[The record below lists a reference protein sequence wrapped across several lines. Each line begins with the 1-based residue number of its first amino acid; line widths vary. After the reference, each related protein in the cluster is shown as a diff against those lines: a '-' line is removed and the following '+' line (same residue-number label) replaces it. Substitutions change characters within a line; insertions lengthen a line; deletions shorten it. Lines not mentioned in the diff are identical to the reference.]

1 MTTNQIGREGF
12 TLWVTGMSGSGK
24 STLATHL
31 AQRLRSIGRAVE
43 VLDSDELGKYSLSIG
58 LDASKDE
65 RAGDTRRLGF
75 LARMLSR
82 NGVIT
87 LVASTSPVREAR
99 DQNRREIGRFVEI
112 FADAPVETLI
122 SRDPKGQYKK
132 ALAGEL
138 QNFVGITAPYEPPG
152 HPEGVVKTHAQ
163 TVDESVQQGLQSRLD
178 LGYLKPAEVSQMI
191 GQKARRRP
199 VERKQKHHSRPARAT
214 RSAVKP
220 AAKPARKAHRPV
232 KSSGRRAKR

>member
-1 MTTNQIGREGF
+1 MTTIQIGREGF

-31 AQRLRSIGRAVE
+31 GQRLRSIGRSVE
-43 VLDSDELGKYSLSIG
+43 VLDLDDLGKFNLSIG
-58 LDASKDE
+58 LDATKED
-65 RAGDTRRLGF
+65 RTADTRRLGF

-87 LVASTSPVREAR
+87 VVASTSPVREAR
-99 DQNRREIGRFVEI
+99 DQNRREIGRFVEV
-112 FADAPVETLI
+112 FADAPVETLVA
-122 SRDPKGQYKK
+122 RDPKGQYKK

-152 HPEGVVKTHAQ
+152 HPEVVVKTHAQ
-163 TVDESVQQGLQSRLD
+163 KVDKSVQHVLQSLLD

-199 VERKQKHHSRPARAT
+199 IERKQKHHSRPARAT
-214 RSAVKP
+214 RSATKP
-220 AAKPARKAHRPV
+220 SAKTARKAHRPV